1 MALSDTPVN
10 TPTKPASELSNYP
23 KPAVAW
29 TTVFVLSLTYMFS
42 FMDRQ
47 ILVLLV
53 EPIKQDLQI
62 SDTEVSLLTGFAFAA
77 VYAVMGIPMGRLA
90 DLKVRKHVIIVGVT
104 IWSLL
109 TMYCGLAKNFLQLFF
124 ARMGVGFG
132 EAALTPAAYSMV
144 ADLFPPE
151 KLSRAMSVFVLGGTA
166 GAALSLLLGGY
177 IIGWVERVGEI
188 SLPLVGVLSA
198 WQLVLIVVGF
208 LSLLMVI
215 PLFLIP
221 EPKRHINQSL
231 LSKQP
236 DTILS
241 FPEVMAY
248 LWQHKNFYGSYI
260 VGIAL
265 FNLYAYGGGAWFP
278 SYFIRVH
285 GWDAATA
292 GINLGLLYLGPALF
306 GALGSGW
313 LSDRLFARG
322 YQQAPLSI
330 ITVCIALLLV
340 CIPLVIY
347 MPTMPVKIL
356 VLIIANLLVVMISVL
371 LPTVIQ
377 LATPNRIRA
386 QVSAIYLLVIN
397 LVGIGFGPTVIALI
411 TDYGFGDDNAVG
423 HSIAI
428 VAVFCFSG
436 ACVLLWRCHSSF
448 QQRVKD
454 VLNESQS

>member
-1 MALSDTPVN
+1 MALSDTSVN

-177 IIGWVERVGEI
+177 VIAWVDQVGELT
-188 SLPLVGVLSA
+188 LPLVGVLSA

-215 PLFLIP
+215 PLGMIP
-221 EPKRHINQSL
+221 EPARHTGSINSATNTT
-231 LSKQP
+231 KV
-236 DTILS
+236 LS
-241 FPEVMAY
+241 FPEVLAY
-248 LWQHKNFYGSYI
+248 LWQHKRFYGFYI
-260 VGIAL
+260 SGIAL
-265 FNLYAYGGGAWFP
+265 FNLYAYGGGAWLP

-285 GWDAATA
+285 GWEASSA
-292 GINLGLLYLGPALF
+292 GINLGLLYLVPAL
-306 GALGSGW
+306 LGSVFAGW
-313 LSDRLFARG
+313 LSDRLFAKG
-322 YQQAPLSI
+322 FTTASLTM
-330 ITVCIALLLV
+330 ITLAAALLTVL
-340 CIPLVIY
+340 IPLVIY
-347 MPTMPVKIL
+347 IPSMPVKML
-356 VLIIANLLVVMISVL
+356 VLVLANLLVIIVSVL

-386 QVSAIYLLVIN
+386 QVSAIFLLVIN
-397 LVGIGFGPTVIALI
+397 LVGIGLGPTVVALI
-411 TDYGFGDDNAVG
+411 TDYAFADDLAVG
-423 HSIAI
+423 HSIAM
-428 VAVFCFSG
+428 VAVVCFLIASVCLFCAHQPFKQ
-436 ACVLLWRCHSSF
+436 RI
-448 QQRVKD
+448 QQVIYD
-454 VLNESQS
+454 HE